1 MKEATKKVIKYDE
14 TNVPGGYCM
23 TGREWTKK
31 EKEEVSEFIDKI
43 KKGSKTK
50 TILQKI
56 F

>member
-1 MKEATKKVIKYDE
+1 MKTVIKKAIKYDE

-31 EKEEVSEFIDKI
+31 EKAEVSEFIGKI
-43 KKGSKTK
+43 KESNKPK

-56 F
+56 